1 MGAAHLSGRFL
12 AFPSPMHSLHL
23 PLPRHTS
30 FCSANETVSL
40 HGAQLSVRIE
50 SGDEQA
56 AEAYVRKAWRF
67 AQQDWSVGRAGERST
82 RLLGLLLFGVDS
94 CLRRAVAFFGLN
106 SVIWHGSPGCR
117 RRRHKQQQPHPSPSH
132 LPAHPAASATPTN
145 GARGPAVQVVV
156 RNASCATPACYTA
169 ATDESYSL
177 TITKEDGIRIEAQA
191 LIGVSH
197 ALASL
202 ASLASPDA
210 DVSCLPIKGALAD
223 LSCGAAGRLGWR
235 HSTAEIC
242 APWLLHS
249 CKPCCAGQQ
258 VLRADNNVFQCTL
271 AAAALCPMLSHPR
284 VAPARPPPPP
294 PSCAVVDRPRFG
306 HRGVLL
312 DTARNWFSVE
322 DIKKKVLDPMHLT
335 KMNVLKW

>member
-1 MGAAHLSGRFL
+1 M
-12 AFPSPMHSLHL
+12 
-23 PLPRHTS
+23 
-30 FCSANETVSL
+30 
-40 HGAQLSVRIE
+40 
-50 SGDEQA
+50 
-56 AEAYVRKAWRF
+56 
-67 AQQDWSVGRAGERST
+67 
-82 RLLGLLLFGVDS
+82 
-94 CLRRAVAFFGLN
+94 
-106 SVIWHGSPGCR
+106 
-117 RRRHKQQQPHPSPSH
+117 
-132 LPAHPAASATPTN
+132 
-145 GARGPAVQVVV
+145 VV

-177 TITKEDGIRIEAQA
+177 TITKEDGIRIEAQT

-242 APWLLHS
+242 HPGCSTRASRAVLGSRCCERITPFSSVRLKLRPCLSQAFPPKGGPCPPSPCPLLS
-249 CKPCCAGQQ
+249 
-258 VLRADNNVFQCTL
+258 
-271 AAAALCPMLSHPR
+271 
-284 VAPARPPPPP
+284 
-294 PSCAVVDRPRFG
+294 SCAVVDRPRFG

-322 DIKKKVLDPMHLT
+322 DIKKKILDPMHLT